1 MKTFSKLAFR
11 HPRRLVRV
19 VAIFIFIALSIHKLS
34 EGLTNH
40 NQHPQKGLQR
50 KDADFKDTF
59 SDSDIDFGNHNDRY
73 AGVPLT
79 KNDANAGVPLMKNN
93 DNIGVPLM
101 KNDDNVGVPIKE
113 NDANIGVPLIEN
125 DANAGVP
132 LKESDVD
139 VKSRSRCLD
148 VYRSFRYQDTFCLVS
163 QLIGSFTSANR
174 VFASLSQ

>member
-101 KNDDNVGVPIKE
+101 KNDN
-113 NDANIGVPLIEN
+113 NIGVPM
-125 DANAGVP
+125 
-132 LKESDVD
+132 KKSDID

-148 VYRSFRYQDTFCLVS
+148 VYRSFRYQHTFCLVS
-163 QLIGSFTSANR
+163 QLIESFTSAR
-174 VFASLSQ
+174 GFVSSPQ